1 MNVRKNPLEWTVF
14 AAALAIVA
22 GCVAMLVSMM
32 LRTGDAPPELV
43 VTVGRAERVSSG
55 YRVPVQVRNDG
66 DETAEQVRVDVT
78 LESAGEEQE
87 RAELTLAFIPR
98 RSQRHGFVVFGRD
111 PQCCEITARA
121 VGFET
126 P

>member
-14 AAALAIVA
+14 AAALVIVA
-22 GCVAMLVSMM
+22 GCVAALVAMM
-32 LRTGDAPPELV
+32 LRTSDRPPELV

-55 YRVPVQVRNDG
+55 FRIPLQVRNEG
-66 DETAEQVRVDVT
+66 DETAEEVLVAVT
-78 LESAGEEQE
+78 LESGGEEME
-87 RAELTLAFIPR
+87 RAEVTIAFVPR
-98 RSQRHGFVVFGRD
+98 RSERHGYVVFGRD
-111 PQCCEITARA
+111 PQCCEVAARA

>member
-22 GCVAMLVSMM
+22 GCVALLVMMM
-32 LRTGDAPPELV
+32 LRTKDAPPELV

-55 YRVPVQVRNDG
+55 FRIPVQVRNDG
-66 DETAEQVRVDVT
+66 DETAEQVLIDVT
-78 LESAGEEQE
+78 LESAGEEMD
-87 RAELTLAFIPR
+87 RAELTIAFVPR
-98 RSQRHGFVVFGRD
+98 RSVRHGFVVFGRD
-111 PQCCEITARA
+111 PQCCKITARA
-121 VGFET
+121 TGFEV